1 MVVNQNN
8 SIALQKDNTN
18 LSLEPYKSSKKSI
31 TFVLQAIWKK
41 KTMEDKHKS
50 GYNNTDKKK
59 LLYYS
64 AERKTKMQIYYRL
77 LALIIS
83 TGFTWTAP
91 ACAQTSDD
99 LEQMIRSSKTR
110 AALVQNVQKGVVH
123 IKVEK
128 IMRTPDGQS
137 LNNPRDLYNDEFFR
151 RFFPELQPPNN
162 QQPRKREQP
171 NHKFRQSGMGS
182 GSIIDTDGYILT
194 NHHVVG
200 EADKM
205 VVVLYDGQER
215 EAKLVGTD
223 PESDIAVVKIEGNG
237 LPVLTMGDSDKILVG
252 EDVIAVGNPFGLI
265 QTVTY
270 GIVSAKGRTNVGI
283 NEYENF
289 IQTDAAINPGN
300 SGGPLVNLR
309 GEIVGVNSAI
319 FSQSGGYQGI
329 GFAVPINMARKIM
342 RDLIDKGSVSRGWL
356 GVGIQDVTQ
365 DLAKAFQL
373 KSTKG
378 CLITGVMQDTPAQK
392 AGLRKGDVVIQINE
406 KHIQNSNHLRNEIAN
421 AGAFSEIE
429 MELIR
434 DGKTILINLRLAER
448 PKKIGQMKM
457 LSQPAPTTEKVEV
470 LGMTVEELTE
480 ENAEKLGVKP
490 GVGVVITDVESGS
503 SAEKTGLQPGMIVQ
517 EVERQAVSSLNI
529 FKEIIGNIDQE
540 KGILLLITTSN
551 GSRYIF
557 LHAD

>member
-18 LSLEPYKSSKKSI
+18 LSIEPYKSSKKSI

-41 KTMEDKHKS
+41 KSMENAHKT
-50 GYNNTDKKK
+50 GYDSTDKKT

-205 VVVLYDGQER
+205 VVVLYDGRER

-223 PESDIAVVKIEGNG
+223 PESDIAVVKVEGNE
-237 LPVLTMGDSDKILVG
+237 LPVLSMGDSDKILVG

-392 AGLRKGDVVIQINE
+392 AGLRKGDVVIKINE

-448 PKKIGQMKM
+448 PKKIGQIKM

-480 ENAEKLGVKP
+480 ENAEKLGVKRS
-490 GVGVVITDVESGS
+490 VGVVVTDVESGS

-517 EVERQAVSSLNI
+517 EVERQAVSSLII
-529 FKEIIGNIDQE
+529 FKEIIGKIDQE

-557 LHAD
+557 LQAE